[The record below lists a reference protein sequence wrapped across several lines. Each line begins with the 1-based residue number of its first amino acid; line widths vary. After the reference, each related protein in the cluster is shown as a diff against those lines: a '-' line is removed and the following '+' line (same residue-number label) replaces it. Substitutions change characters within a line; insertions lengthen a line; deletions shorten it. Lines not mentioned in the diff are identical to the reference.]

1 VYFISGLGDI
11 SVCINKNKLDNLLAL
26 GLTNKNSPEYVRG
39 TLLTIR
45 RGSVGMAYKHTNS
58 KGVTYYLNSKEVTL
72 RGGKLQRIYYFS
84 KDERPEGTDLPSG
97 YEVNENPRNGFLT
110 VKRK

>member
-1 VYFISGLGDI
+1 
-11 SVCINKNKLDNLLAL
+11 
-26 GLTNKNSPEYVRG
+26 
-39 TLLTIR
+39 
-45 RGSVGMAYKHTNS
+45 MAYKHTNS
-58 KGVTYYLNSKEVTL
+58 KGVTYYLNKKDVVL
-72 RGGKLQRIYYFS
+72 RGGKTQTIYYFS